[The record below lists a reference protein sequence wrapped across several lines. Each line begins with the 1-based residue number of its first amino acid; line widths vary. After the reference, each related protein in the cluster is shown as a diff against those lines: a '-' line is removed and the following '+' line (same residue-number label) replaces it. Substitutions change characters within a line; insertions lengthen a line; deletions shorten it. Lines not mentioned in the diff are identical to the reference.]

1 MNSAQW
7 GIHFE
12 KLGWVATDALTKGLD
27 LSTFFVF
34 KSFTRFNFI
43 IVVKVVRTI
52 VVELNVQLFTKLCL
66 DKKV

>member
-1 MNSAQW
+1 MNSAHQ

-12 KLGWVATDALTKGLD
+12 KLGWHATDALTKGSHLQYVVY
-27 LSTFFVF
+27 LYHYVIVGRLCGPK
-34 KSFTRFNFI
+34 KS
-43 IVVKVVRTI
+43 I

>member
-1 MNSAQW
+1 MNSAHQ

-12 KLGWVATDALTKGLD
+12 KLGWHATDALTKGSD
-27 LSTFFVF
+27 LQYVVYLYQTLLLEGCAAK
-34 KSFTRFNFI
+34 KS
-43 IVVKVVRTI
+43 I